1 MNNATFAGRIG
12 RNAEVRNTNDK
23 TVANFS
29 VAVDEYAGQGEK
41 KTLWIDC
48 ALWGDRATKLS
59 LYLTKGTPVAVSG
72 RVGVRTYDSN
82 GETRAALTLRVSD
95 VTLLGSKSDEGH
107 SVGTTTDSRPARQ
120 KPVEKPPEDD
130 FEDAIP
136 F

>member
-12 RNAEVRNTNDK
+12 RNAEVKNVSDK

-29 VAVDEYAGQGEK
+29 LAVDEYAGQGEK

-82 GETRAALTLRVSD
+82 GETRAALTLRVSE
-95 VTLLGSKSDEGH
+95 VTLLGSKND
-107 SVGTTTDSRPARQ
+107 VGTDSPPASKPARQ
-120 KPVEKPPEDD
+120 KPVEIPPEDD
-130 FEDAIP
+130 FDDAIP